1 MLYNFISIQR
11 GNRECH
17 IVILDADDVIDWDD
31 ENPPPQM
38 GEEQS
43 QTIYNSQMYRFFK
56 YIENRDVAKQVLKE
70 RGMKKI
76 RLGIEGY
83 PTHKEKIKLRPGN
96 KFEVIYSYIQRPF
109 LSMSWEKEQSRH
121 VDFQCVRSKSISN
134 LLEINTDFDGE
145 NFQFI
150 DTFAQNN
157 LSSGSNLSNSLL
169 TPRIFN
175 PRGVRP
181 NGDDGNGF
189 VFNFD
194 PSVNN
199 NSNLLSASNQNQ
211 SVGLL
216 TISQDL
222 NAAMNYSLGNTSNI
236 ANNFSNSQANINASS
251 NFGQDNTS
259 NNNNNN
265 GNMNSYSH

>member
-1 MLYNFISIQR
+1 
-11 GNRECH
+11 
-17 IVILDADDVIDWDD
+17 LDTEDVIDWDD

-56 YIENRDVAKQVLKE
+56 YIENRDVAKFVLKE

-96 KFEVIYSYIQRPF
+96 KFEVIYNYIQRPF

-134 LLEINTDFDGE
+134 LLEINTDFDNE
-145 NFQFI
+145 SNFQFI
-150 DTFAQNN
+150 DTFSQNVNNNNTSGIN
-157 LSSGSNLSNSLL
+157 LSSGSNLSSSLL
-169 TPRIFN
+169 TPRVFN
-175 PRGVRP
+175 PRGIRP
-181 NGDDGNGF
+181 GNSGDGSDGF

-194 PSVNN
+194 SSGTNGSTSI
-199 NSNLLSASNQNQ
+199 SNLNQ
-211 SVGLL
+211 SIGLL

-222 NAAMNYSLGNTSNI
+222 NNAATAYAMSNGGI
-236 ANNFSNSQANINASS
+236 GSSNQPNGANNSFVS
-251 NFGQDNTS
+251 D
-259 NNNNNN
+259 NN
-265 GNMNSYSH
+265 GSSGTTNTNMNNYTH